1 MKARA
6 LPARRNRRS
15 TRGQGRH
22 VRRPHRP
29 NSRIVDSSLSDP
41 PLKNYEA
48 RHQPSECGVGV
59 DHGAKLA
66 QSPVCAPDESL
77 YRLGDGSDL
86 PTIDVRADLTE
97 VAS

>member
-22 VRRPHRP
+22 VHRRPRLRVAP
-29 NSRIVDSSLSDP
+29 AATLP
-41 PLKNYEA
+41 EA
-48 RHQPSECGVGV
+48 PRVEEQN
-59 DHGAKLA
+59 
-66 QSPVCAPDESL
+66 DESL

-86 PTIDVRADLTE
+86 PTLDVRADVGE
-97 VAS
+97 VAQ